1 MLSHASV
8 PSSSVLI
15 TIVIWSF
22 RRGVFQSACLP
33 ICPPNP
39 DLPRCSF
46 FTQVPNPRSRNR
58 CLHPCAEYEYPCSHH
73 TQVAPFNPHVGKK
86 LNYETQPQEK
96 SLKRRGRLG
105 RTLAMELVDMTRF
118 CSIHLWALHG
128 CMGGGGMWIAGRWLG
143 LFTFAPFLRT
153 AWGNPPI

>member
-1 MLSHASV
+1 MFSK
-8 PSSSVLI
+8 VLI
-15 TIVIWSF
+15 YPSTFLTPTCLDVLSSPKSQIPDPKIVAYNH
-22 RRGVFQSACLP
+22 VQSMSIPDP
-33 ICPPNP
+33 ITPK
-39 DLPRCSF
+39 
-46 FTQVPNPRSRNR
+46 
-58 CLHPCAEYEYPCSHH
+58 SHH
-73 TQVAPFNPHVGKK
+73 QTPHVGKK
-86 LNYETQPQEK
+86 LNYETQPQEN

-128 CMGGGGMWIAGRWLG
+128 CMGGGGMWIAERWLG